1 MSSSREPRRPAP
13 RAPRPK
19 PLRESS
25 RSWSRQTPRR
35 VSGYGFRP
43 TPRLSSRCRKGLRR
57 GSRCASG
64 SRRRRP
70 QRHRWACTSVSSAPH
85 PADPHTRSPHTPE
98 LPPLLRSP
106 PPPPPRAAQ
115 VNAHLLTAA
124 GRSPEVSVYAY
135 KRVKERFHAP
145 TEAYKCAVL
154 RHVKLND
161 GARPPMLEVLDRT
174 GALQEAWAHP
184 GFAQLSLAA
193 FLYEIGARKKPQ
205 PWQVPKT
212 IDEVVAKLETVGVPH
227 TTSPTDFVHDA
238 TGINVRLRAAGKS
251 ILTRDTFDI
260 ARKLLSASSYVL
272 DLDA

>member
-1 MSSSREPRRPAP
+1 MRGMRGEPECALAGSIVLLSPAQLSHLNDHVFLA
-13 RAPRPK
+13 RAAP
-19 PLRESS
+19 
-25 RSWSRQTPRR
+25 
-35 VSGYGFRP
+35 
-43 TPRLSSRCRKGLRR
+43 
-57 GSRCASG
+57 ASP
-64 SRRRRP
+64 S
-70 QRHRWACTSVSSAPH
+70 CTSA
-85 PADPHTRSPHTPE
+85 E
-98 LPPLLRSP
+98 
-106 PPPPPRAAQ
+106 AAQ
-115 VNAHLLTAA
+115 RVITVVVPPNATPGERLRLPTDAQAFVTLPEGASPGQSLRVRVPSAATAAAPLGLHKRIKVNAHLLTAA